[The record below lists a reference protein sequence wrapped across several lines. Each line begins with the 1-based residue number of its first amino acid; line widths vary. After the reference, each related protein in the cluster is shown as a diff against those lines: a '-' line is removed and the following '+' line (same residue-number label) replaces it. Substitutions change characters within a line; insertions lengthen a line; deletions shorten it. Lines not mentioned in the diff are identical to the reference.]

1 MNEPTV
7 TELVHNLLK
16 SAAIRDEAYNVL
28 NGIRGMLMDEHGV
41 CNGSENPAQIEQ
53 ALRHVLAKLEG
64 EHGPALDRLKETLF
78 QQGMNRPIGVA
89 SAADCANTL
98 IYSLID
104 TISRNNAALDPLR
117 GLLRRA
123 PDAEL
128 IRSGGKHE
136 LQQLFDLLEGRA
148 VRITELDKMAFEL
161 NAKVVLL
168 EGQEDDLTRTA
179 NDFYRKGVEAM
190 REKAEGIVRSFLG
203 PTVIDLSVEQ
213 LADEAY
219 NLTKGEQP

>member
-1 MNEPTV
+1 MNEPTI

-16 SAAIRDEAYNVL
+16 SVEVRDQSYNVL

-41 CNGSENPAQIEQ
+41 CNGNESPAQVEQ
-53 ALRHVLAKLEG
+53 ALRQLLAKLEG
-64 EHGPALDRLKETLF
+64 EYGPALDKLKETLV
-78 QQGMNRPIGVA
+78 QQGIRRPVGVA
-89 SAADCANTL
+89 STADCANTL

-104 TISRNNAALDPLR
+104 TISRNNAALDPLW

-128 IRSGGKHE
+128 IRASGKHG

-161 NAKVVLL
+161 KAKVALL

-203 PTVIDLSVEQ
+203 PTVTDLAVDQ